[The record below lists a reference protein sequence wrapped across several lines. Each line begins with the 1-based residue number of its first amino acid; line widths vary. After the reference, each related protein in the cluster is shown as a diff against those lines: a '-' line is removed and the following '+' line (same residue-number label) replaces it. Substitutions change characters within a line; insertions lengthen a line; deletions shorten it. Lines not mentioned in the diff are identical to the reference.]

1 MPRNSFVQLNKL
13 TNVSGRITYIS
24 SKAKQ
29 ENLYATYTTVSER
42 SFWRELAKCNQES
55 FRQSGSEGK
64 CIEARELI
72 IALPESF
79 VYYEPEYL
87 LRRFTDHFK
96 QNYKVECI
104 SALHHNKR
112 KTNYHIHLIFA
123 ERQLL
128 DKPIE
133 KIATRNMFY
142 DEKGKHRRT
151 KKEILDETWNIRKK
165 CKVIRKGEVYERHLF
180 TTKNELFK
188 ADGFL
193 DEVKRIYTDLINV
206 CAIKEEDKLQVF
218 DRNGMYLATKK
229 IGKNNPKAAEIE
241 ADNMER
247 VRWNQA
253 VDRALI
259 SGVSE
264 EDILDVKRE
273 KISKEVK
280 RSIELYGNNPSFLV
294 GIIRLAIQ
302 ALELLVSKVLL
313 AAVKVA
319 EKIVDVVHEKVV
331 EKEVLVLVEE
341 PEQAVEIREKV
352 QLPKKPEEPLLLSK
366 YPVIME
372 LDISVKEF
380 QQMSLDIIYPI
391 NVSVERN
398 EDGWLT
404 CSVAEKS
411 KFNKGKERFNSSIKR
426 QVELRNVGEAT
437 NQIFYVLDCF
447 EANGTSYIVVPQYS
461 GSTYS
466 ENTEIDLY
474 NRIKI
479 CKSVAEYIKNCHTEG
494 YLCLDIKPDN
504 IFVIPETSELAMFFD
519 FDSVCRMDEVMY
531 GENLSYTSSWAAP
544 EQIVPGSYAKISKAS
559 DIFVLGELLY
569 WSIFDCHSS
578 PRDYRS
584 HSCFDYSKSKFES
597 ELTDDAEDI
606 LSDIFHH
613 TLRSSVNNRY
623 ASVVEFIDRINDLL
637 KEIYPDKES
646 LINVLPVT
654 TTCFIGREYEIE
666 QINKKLEEDKLV
678 ILTGVGGI
686 GKSEIAKKY
695 VNSYKSKYKT
705 IIYLTYTF
713 DLVSTINR
721 ACYV

>member
-1 MPRNSFVQLNKL
+1 MIADGYKAFVNKSVVASIVKEYVAIIAVGISGAGNGKLCSQLNTVISLDEAMYLFEGMWLFLYLLKTDFLSSPRSLRAKYTHRTKLRFVLCVFRDCIELLRRIRRWVRKRMPMHPLTLSIRREMIRMPRNSFVQMNKL

-29 ENLYATYTTVSER
+29 EYLYATYTTVSER

-55 FRQSGSEGK
+55 FRQSGTEGK

-79 VYYEPEYL
+79 IYYEPEYL

-104 SALHHNKR
+104 SAFHHNKR

-142 DEKGKHRRT
+142 DERGKHRRT
-151 KKEILDETWNIRKK
+151 KKEILDEAGNIPKK
-165 CKVIRKGEVYERHLF
+165 CKVIRKGEVYEQNLF
-180 TTKNELFK
+180 TKKNELFK

-193 DEVKRIYTDLINV
+193 DEVKRLYTDLINV

-218 DRNGMYLATKK
+218 DRNGMYFATKK

-259 SGVSE
+259 SEVSK

-280 RSIELYGNNPSFLV
+280 RSIELYGNNPSYLV
-294 GIIRLAIQ
+294 GIIRLAIK

-313 AAVKVA
+313 AAVKVV

-341 PEQAVEIREKV
+341 PEQAVEILEKV

-372 LDISVKEF
+372 LDAELKRRNKEIF
-380 QQMSLDIIYPI
+380 AIEQ
-391 NVSVERN
+391 ERGN
-398 EDGWLT
+398 LEIEL
-404 CSVAEKS
+404 AECTGVFK
-411 KFNKGKERFNSSIKR
+411 KKQRTELQERI
-426 QVELRNVGEAT
+426 L
-437 NQIFYVLDCF
+437 VLDKKVEKMKTELSKALRDAGYSNAAEF
-447 EANGTSYIVVPQYS
+447 FTELFAVREEKRKYEEA
-461 GSTYS
+461 
-466 ENTEIDLY
+466 
-474 NRIKI
+474 
-479 CKSVAEYIKNCHTEG
+479 CKVWQEEC
-494 YLCLDIKPDN
+494 
-504 IFVIPETSELAMFFD
+504 V
-519 FDSVCRMDEVMY
+519 R
-531 GENLSYTSSWAAP
+531 
-544 EQIVPGSYAKISKAS
+544 AKISIAREAFCNEKTA
-559 DIFVLGELLY
+559 
-569 WSIFDCHSS
+569 
-578 PRDYRS
+578 RRS
-584 HSCFDYSKSKFES
+584 EKRH
-597 ELTDDAEDI
+597 
-606 LSDIFHH
+606 
-613 TLRSSVNNRY
+613 R
-623 ASVVEFIDRINDLL
+623 
-637 KEIYPDKES
+637 
-646 LINVLPVT
+646 
-654 TTCFIGREYEIE
+654 
-666 QINKKLEEDKLV
+666 
-678 ILTGVGGI
+678 
-686 GKSEIAKKY
+686 
-695 VNSYKSKYKT
+695 
-705 IIYLTYTF
+705 
-713 DLVSTINR
+713 
-721 ACYV
+721 